1 MTGNKPI
8 QTVFIL
14 TTKMYLYLYLDLT
27 IFVLHCITWQSTV
40 CKWEYSAKM
49 ERMWVG
55 GGWGGFLFFHFA
67 HAYMNI
73 HFLTY
78 YSLNYMNI
86 IYILYRY
93 DSTSC
98 ERTDGVL
105 GISYLYIVHVFIIRN
120 SINDS
125 IDQAIDNHSFS
136 TIL

>member
-1 MTGNKPI
+1 MCVGG
-8 QTVFIL
+8 
-14 TTKMYLYLYLDLT
+14 
-27 IFVLHCITWQSTV
+27 
-40 CKWEYSAKM
+40 
-49 ERMWVG
+49 G